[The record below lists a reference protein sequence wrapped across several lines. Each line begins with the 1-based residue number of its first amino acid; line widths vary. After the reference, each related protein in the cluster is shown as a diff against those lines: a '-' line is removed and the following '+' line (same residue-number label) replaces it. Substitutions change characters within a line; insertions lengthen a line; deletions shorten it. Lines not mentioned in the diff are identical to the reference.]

1 MTACRKQANPVFQG
15 PVLFATAASRV
26 YGDNRLAQRR
36 EKFAG
41 KVPIFYRRKNSLGK
55 IDNVDS
61 QCLDCSRKLPRG
73 VAGVFYDPC
82 GSANQI
88 LNATSTKVGFEYPVW
103 VVKITDDKIEA
114 HEIIGQFSRKLRVA
128 REKSGER
135 PVFDR
140 MHRLRIESI
149 F

>member
-61 QCLDCSRKLPRG
+61 QCLDWSRKLPRG

-88 LNATSTKVGFEYPVW
+88 LNTTAAKICFEDLVGIIEV
-103 VVKITDDKIEA
+103 TDD
-114 HEIIGQFSRKLRVA
+114 
-128 REKSGER
+128 
-135 PVFDR
+135 
-140 MHRLRIESI
+140 
-149 F
+149 